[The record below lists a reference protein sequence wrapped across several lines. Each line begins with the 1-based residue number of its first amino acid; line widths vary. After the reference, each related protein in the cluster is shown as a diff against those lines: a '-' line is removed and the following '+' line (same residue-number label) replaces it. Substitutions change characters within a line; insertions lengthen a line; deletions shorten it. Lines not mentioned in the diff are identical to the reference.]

1 MKTCMKAKSGFTLFR
16 RLWIFAVIC
25 IAGITPTLALDIK
38 AELDWSKR
46 VELGTPVKG
55 VVKQIMAQPGQRI
68 AKNDILLQLDD
79 RGFKSQVESLK
90 AQVAHFKAEL
100 AEAEREQE
108 RALELYDRT
117 VLSDH
122 ELQLAKNNLIAAEA
136 RYQKERAQLV
146 LAELDLEYSS
156 IRAPY
161 DAVVISR
168 LAEVGQTV
176 VPDLQAVTLFIVAD
190 AQHMLARGQT
200 TADEI
205 AEVSIGQ
212 EAVVKFDG
220 NEYKGRLINFGLE
233 SSIESKKA
241 DSRYFV
247 NVEFPIP
254 SRASYVGRSVKI
266 ILP

>member
-1 MKTCMKAKSGFTLFR
+1 MKISMKARSGFTLFK
-16 RLWIFAVIC
+16 RLWVFTVIC

-38 AELDWSKR
+38 AELDWARR
-46 VELGTPVKG
+46 VELGTPVSG
-55 VVKQIMAQPGQRI
+55 VVQHIMAQPGQRI

-79 RGFKSQVESLK
+79 RGFKSRVESLM

-122 ELQLAKNNLIAAEA
+122 ELQVAKNNLIAAEA
-136 RYQKERAQLV
+136 RYQKERSRLV
-146 LAELDLEYSS
+146 QAELDLEYSS

-176 VPDLQAVTLFIVAD
+176 IPDLQAVTLFIVAD
-190 AQHMLARGQT
+190 AEHMLARGQT
-200 TADEI
+200 TAKEI
-205 AEVSIGQ
+205 AQISIGQ
-212 EAVVKFDG
+212 DAVIKFDG
-220 NEYKGRLINFGLE
+220 NEYKGQIINFGLE
-233 SSIESKKA
+233 SSIEDKSTEK
-241 DSRYFV
+241 RYFV
-247 NVEFPIP
+247 NVQFPIH
-254 SRASYVGRSVKI
+254 SRASYIGQSVKI
-266 ILP
+266 HLP